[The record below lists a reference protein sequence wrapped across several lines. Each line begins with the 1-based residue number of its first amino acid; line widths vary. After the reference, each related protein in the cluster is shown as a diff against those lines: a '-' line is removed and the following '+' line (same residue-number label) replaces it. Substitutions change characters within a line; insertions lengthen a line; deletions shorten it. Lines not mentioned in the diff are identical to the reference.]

1 MRCVLANSEKS
12 TGVGRTRDERKRSSE
27 AAIRRVVALGRCKF
41 AEVIDRHDHPEKSA
55 ATELS
60 ERPSDWQDRNTVS
73 LYGERGGFDSEAPQT
88 CLSRW
93 LHACGNRDPAYP
105 AWVPPL
111 TSLLAISLF
120 LRDRT
125 RAFFPLLPGKSLVN
139 RQKVAGART
148 HRRKPIATHARSCDP
163 APPARENER
172 FLCTDTPAAQGCP
185 ARALHGNRWVDS
197 PMHFYAPCLCTLNRR
212 PLLRRRDHQSLR
224 KDRAQSG
231 ALRTGLPL
239 RRERNI
245 ASAHARQQR
254 SAPRWS
260 ACHQTG
266 I

>member
-1 MRCVLANSEKS
+1 MR
-12 TGVGRTRDERKRSSE
+12 GRDG
-27 AAIRRVVALGRCKF
+27 IRRLRAGG
-41 AEVIDRHDHPEKSA
+41 APEVGS
-55 ATELS
+55 S
-60 ERPSDWQDRNTVS
+60 RPSPRQA
-73 LYGERGGFDSEAPQT
+73 RGGPCDAPQRRSRVRT
-88 CLSRW
+88 PSEGCCLR
-93 LHACGNRDPAYP
+93 
-105 AWVPPL
+105 
-111 TSLLAISLF
+111 
-120 LRDRT
+120 
-125 RAFFPLLPGKSLVN
+125 PG
-139 RQKVAGART
+139 
-148 HRRKPIATHARSCDP
+148 ARSCDP
-163 APPARENER
+163 APPARKNER